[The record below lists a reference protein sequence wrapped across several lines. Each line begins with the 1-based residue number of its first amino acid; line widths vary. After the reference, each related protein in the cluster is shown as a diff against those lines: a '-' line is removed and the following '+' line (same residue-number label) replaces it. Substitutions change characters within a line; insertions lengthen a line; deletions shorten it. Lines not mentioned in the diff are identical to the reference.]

1 MKTGVLRWAFN
12 VDSWDPSESEWEK
25 CMGLLSGEPEEQ
37 ERIAKFVRPL
47 KGGAKLVGRHNP
59 DAKSSLAGRL
69 LIRKAVQSQL
79 GVPCNSTTMRRT
91 RLGKPY
97 VVPTAAVPAS
107 PFPNFNLNVAH
118 QGAWVVLAAEP
129 HDLVGVDVMKN
140 ELRPNTTADKF
151 LASMR
156 SCFTDHEWLQV
167 NEFAPAYN
175 LNCGWGNN
183 SDTDDILFA
192 AAMSYGTPPASSLSA
207 TQARLDPFFTMWS
220 LKESFVK
227 ATGLGLSFG
236 LERTSFTFT
245 RSAAARF
252 EPEWVRPEKATVRVD
267 GKATRSYWD
276 FTIGSLDKL
285 HIVACART
293 APCEATDEET
303 VWIERTTK
311 EAAVCN
317 ARNPEDR
324 NRPPFEELHIADLM
338 K

>member
-12 VDSWDPSESEWEK
+12 VDSWNPSESEWER
-25 CMGLLSGEPEEQ
+25 CVGLLSGEPEEQ
-37 ERIAKFVRPL
+37 ERIAKFMRPL
-47 KGGAKLVGRHNP
+47 KGGAKLVGRQNP
-59 DAKSSLAGRL
+59 DAKSSLVGRL

-79 GVPCNSTTMRRT
+79 GVPCNSTTVRRT

-97 VVPTAAVPAS
+97 VVPAAAAS

-118 QGAWVVLAAEP
+118 QGDWVVLAAEP

-140 ELRPNTTADKF
+140 ELRPNTTVDKF

-167 NEFAPAYN
+167 NESAPIYN
-175 LNCGWGNN
+175 LNCGWDN
-183 SDTDDILFA
+183 DADDILFA
-192 AAMSYGTPPASSLSA
+192 AAMSYGTPPASSLTP

-227 ATGLGLSFG
+227 AMGLGLSFG

-252 EPEWVRPEKATVRVD
+252 EPEWVRPEKATVLVD
-267 GKATRSYWD
+267 GKDARSYWD

-293 APCEATDEET
+293 APCEAVDKET
-303 VWIERTTK
+303 LWLESTGK
-311 EAAVCN
+311 EASVCN
-317 ARNPEDR
+317 AMTSEDR
-324 NRPPFEELHIADLM
+324 DRPPFEELSIADLM
-338 K
+338 D